1 MFHFCYT
8 DPVDFAHPVQAV
20 IPGAQGRILA
30 VLANVSTDL
39 TLRTIARLSGLSPAQ
54 VSRVLPRLVGLGM
67 VDRRDV
73 PPAALFRLEPSHV
86 AARAVLAIA
95 RTRDSVLADLERTAA
110 ALKPAPVSMVLFG
123 SFARGDAT
131 AQSDIDVLVVRPAL
145 SEPDRSAFDVNLE
158 RWREEAARLTGN
170 RVETTEVGEAEVP
183 ELLTARRSFLDE
195 VARDSIVI
203 AGKPLPKPAGDGG
216 A

>member
-1 MFHFCYT
+1 
-8 DPVDFAHPVQAV
+8 VDFVHPVQAV

-95 RTRDSVLADLERTAA
+95 RTRDSVVADLQRTAA
-110 ALKPAPVSMVLFG
+110 ALEPAPVSMVLFG

-145 SEPDRSAFDVNLE
+145 SGPDESAFDVNLE

-170 RVETTEVGEAEVP
+170 RVETTEVGEDEVP
-183 ELLTARRSFLDE
+183 DLITAPRSFWDE
-195 VARDSIVI
+195 VAQDSIVI
-203 AGKPLPKPAGDGG
+203 AGKPLPKPSGDGL